1 MRYLT
6 CREADDWNVRLHEAD
21 LGDLQAA
28 AAAISSEIG
37 GMSTFPFTYHGTDY
51 TIFYDDEVFMKGKDK
66 IVVSLYIQGNA
77 DLSYLDPEG
86 PDLVFGNFA
95 IVKGHAHEGMFTS
108 LSDEAVQQVSNFI
121 IESDSKLKAM
131 KKSKLFQKNEVIRP
145 QVVKHTR
152 TMQN

>member
-51 TIFYDDEVFMKGKDK
+51 TIFYDDDVFMKGKDK
-66 IVVSLYIQGNA
+66 IVVSLYIQGDA
-77 DLSYLDPEG
+77 DLSYLNPEG

>member
-1 MRYLT
+1 MSL
-6 CREADDWNVRLHEAD
+6 
-21 LGDLQAA
+21 
-28 AAAISSEIG
+28 
-37 GMSTFPFTYHGTDY
+37 STFR
-51 TIFYDDEVFMKGKDK
+51 
-66 IVVSLYIQGNA
+66 GNA
-77 DLSYLDPEG
+77 DLRYLNPEG

-131 KKSKLFQKNEVIRP
+131 KKRKLFQKNEVIRP

>member
-37 GMSTFPFTYHGTDY
+37 GMSTFPFTYQGTDY

-77 DLSYLDPEG
+77 DLRYLNPEG

-121 IESDSKLKAM
+121 IESDNKLKAM

>member
-1 MRYLT
+1 
-6 CREADDWNVRLHEAD
+6 
-21 LGDLQAA
+21 
-28 AAAISSEIG
+28 
-37 GMSTFPFTYHGTDY
+37 
-51 TIFYDDEVFMKGKDK
+51 
-66 IVVSLYIQGNA
+66 
-77 DLSYLDPEG
+77 
-86 PDLVFGNFA
+86 
-95 IVKGHAHEGMFTS
+95 MFTS